1 MLKIKKYHKYRDHCH
16 YTGEYRIFNS
26 KYIMPK
32 DMFRVFCNGLID
44 FVKKELAEELE
55 RKCSCLGEDNE
66 K

>member
-1 MLKIKKYHKYRDHCH
+1 
-16 YTGEYRIFNS
+16 
-26 KYIMPK
+26 MPK

-55 RKCSCLGEDNE
+55 RKCSCLGEDTE